1 MADYNA
7 KTIKNIAVAGHG
19 SSGKTSLCEAILYQS
34 GIISRLGKTE
44 DGTTICD
51 HDAESIR
58 RKTTTA
64 LSVAPFTL
72 GEYKINLIDT
82 PGMFDFS
89 AGMDEGISAAG
100 SVLICLSGKSGVT
113 TGAKKAFKKA
123 TELKKA
129 KMIFV
134 SKLDSKSADFYK
146 VLESLKTEF
155 GPSVCPIVVPHY
167 REHFVESYINLID
180 MKAYQYNDMG
190 GKVEIDIPPE
200 GHRIPGLIEAISEAV
215 AETDEA
221 LFEKFFSGEPFTAEE
236 ISYGIKAGIKN
247 GTLVPVLC
255 GSALNLS
262 GIDMLLDA
270 IKNLLP
276 IADEAIN
283 PTVNSE
289 TEEKLIPDEKG
300 KTAAYIFKTVSDPFV
315 GKLSFVKVM
324 SGTLTSDSTLINNS
338 KDGAEEKIG
347 KLISVFG
354 KKQTEIKEAAAGDIC
369 AIAKLTVSETG
380 DTLAQ
385 KGFAAKITP
394 PKFEEPSL
402 FRALALEGKGD
413 EGKIASAVAKL
424 LEEDKTLSFEINR
437 ETKELIL
444 GGNGEQHLDC
454 AVSRLASRY
463 GLSVKLKEP
472 TVAYRE
478 AITKKI
484 KVQGKYKKQ
493 SGGHGQYGDVWIEF
507 EPAEGEGLIFEEKV
521 VGGAV
526 PKGYFPA
533 VLKGLEDSMKSGVR
547 AGYPVVGLKAT
558 LLDGSYHPVD
568 SSEMAFKTAASLAFK
583 EGMLG
588 AGAVIL
594 EPIVS
599 LEVLVPDSVAGDLIG
614 EINKRRG
621 RMLGMDPEGSGMQKI
636 YADLPESELGDF
648 PIVLRSLS
656 GGSASFKKGETRYE
670 PLPTMLEDAVIAASP
685 YRKED

>member
-19 SSGKTSLCEAILYQS
+19 SSGKTSLCEALLYQS

-51 HDAESIR
+51 HDTESIR
-58 RKTTTA
+58 RKTTTV
-64 LSVAPFTL
+64 LSLAPFTL
-72 GEYKINLIDT
+72 GDYKINLIDT

-89 AGMDEGISAAG
+89 AGLVEGISAAG

-146 VLESLKTEF
+146 VLQSLKAEF
-155 GPSVCPIVVPHY
+155 GPSICPIVVPHY
-167 REHFVESYINLID
+167 KEHFVESYINLIE

-200 GHRIPGLIEAISEAV
+200 GHRIPGLLEAISEAV

-221 LFEKFFSGEPFTAEE
+221 LFEKFFSGEPFTADE
-236 ISYGIKAGIKN
+236 IRKGIKTGIKN

-262 GIDMLLDA
+262 GIDMLLNA

-276 IADEAIN
+276 TADEAIH
-283 PTVNSE
+283 PTVNPD
-289 TEEKLIPDEKG
+289 TEEKLIPDENA
-300 KTAAYIFKTVSDPFV
+300 KTSAYIFKTISDPFV
-315 GKLSFVKVM
+315 GKLSLAKVM
-324 SGTLTSDSTLINNS
+324 SGTLKSDSTLINTS

-354 KKQTEIKEAAAGDIC
+354 KKQTEIKSAAAGDIC
-369 AIAKLTVSETG
+369 AIAKLTITETG
-380 DTLAQ
+380 DTLCE
-385 KGFAAKITP
+385 KGFNARLTP
-394 PKFEEPSL
+394 PEFEEPSL
-402 FRALALEGKGD
+402 FRALSLEGKGD
-413 EGKIASAVAKL
+413 EGKIASAVSKL
-424 LEEDKTLSFEINR
+424 LEEDKTLSFEVNR
-437 ETKELIL
+437 ETKDLIL
-444 GGNGEQHLDC
+444 GGNGEQHLDT
-454 AVSRLASRY
+454 AVSRLSSRY
-463 GLSVKLKEP
+463 GLSVKLKMP

-478 AITKKI
+478 AITKKV

-507 EPAEGEGLIFEEKV
+507 EPTTEEGLVFEEKV

-533 VLKGLEDSMKSGVR
+533 VLKGLEDSMKSGVK

-583 EGMLG
+583 EGMEK
-588 AGAVIL
+588 AGVVIL

-621 RMLGMDPEGSGMQKI
+621 RMLGMDPIGNAMQKI
-636 YADLPESELGDF
+636 SADLPESELYDF
-648 PIVLRSLS
+648 PIILRSLS
-656 GGSASFKKGETRYE
+656 GGAASFKKGETRYE
-670 PLPTMLEDAVIAASP
+670 PLPAMMEDSVISASS